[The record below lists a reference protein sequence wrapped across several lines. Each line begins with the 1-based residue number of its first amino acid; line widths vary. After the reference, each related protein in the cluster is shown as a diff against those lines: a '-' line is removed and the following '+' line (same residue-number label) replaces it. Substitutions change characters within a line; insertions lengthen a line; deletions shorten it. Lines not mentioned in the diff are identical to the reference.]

1 MAEQTTEP
9 ISDEERAR
17 LAAEQ
22 ARMPLREGS
31 LRLVRRGKR
40 PKARARAKREEALS
54 EEEREALDE
63 EERKRLEEEE
73 AAREGEGAGEA
84 DDEEREL
91 DEEEE
96 GREGDEEV
104 IEIAISSEAEVER
117 YDWWE
122 NERYLEVLGH
132 AEGEIDLSYARDG
145 LPLFVGH
152 DEREMVGLV
161 ENIRLDADGK
171 LRGDARFSR
180 SARAQEI
187 EDDIRR
193 GIRKK
198 VSVGYDP
205 GETYERTERDG
216 RKVRRYRG
224 WRPLEVSS
232 VPIPADYEVGVGRS
246 ARPGVPRPANHPG
259 TAAKAKEH
267 NVSTTPTAAAPAAGA
282 GIDERNKE
290 LVALARTHKM
300 EAKLADWISNG
311 ASLDQARN
319 EVLEHYQRQ
328 SAEVIRTG
336 GGTGPLDF
344 SHDEKKRY
352 SFARAIQ
359 SGMNPGVATYER
371 EVSDALYKKLGRE
384 QRDAKSILVPTQLL
398 GRAMQ
403 MRMQTRTMAV
413 GNTDAG
419 SALKFTEYGGFLELL
434 RNRMYVQQFGA
445 TVLSGLQGNLAFVTQ
460 PSANTWQW
468 GAETGTQSA
477 TDFGTGLKEMSPKD
491 GAALTKYT
499 RRLMAQSVE
508 SIEGLVQDDL
518 MRIAALAL
526 DAAAIQAGGG
536 SAPVGVLG
544 TTGIGSVTLGTAGA
558 APTFG
563 TFVDLWTETAKDN
576 ADAADAGYL
585 TTPGAAGFLQKT
597 QQFSG
602 TNGVPIWTWRPDGL
616 GMINGHKAA
625 ATNQVPNNGTK
636 GSNTGVLHAAVF
648 GDWPSLI
655 IGEWGALELL
665 VDPYSSKMNLIEV
678 GAHLMADVLLRYPE
692 KFSAVTDMVIT

>member
-1 MAEQTTEP
+1 MSEKPEPTATLEEQKP
-9 ISDEERAR
+9 
-17 LAAEQ
+17 L
-22 ARMPLREGS
+22 LREGTVRL
-31 LRLVRRGKR
+31 LRRRKAPKPR
-40 PKARARAKREEALS
+40 PQARA
-54 EEEREALDE
+54 EEELSE

-73 AAREGEGAGEA
+73 AAREGAAADDEERDDALE

-91 DEEEE
+91 VDGEEL
-96 GREGDEEV
+96 REGDEEV
-104 IEIAISSEAEVER
+104 IELAISSESEVER
-117 YDWWE
+117 YDWWSGD
-122 NERYLEVLGH
+122 RYLEVLGH
-132 AEGEIDLSYARDG
+132 APGDIDLSYARDG

-161 ENIRLDADGK
+161 ENITLGADRK
-171 LRGDARFSR
+171 LRGEARFSKGV
-180 SARAQEI
+180 RAQEI
-187 EDDIRR
+187 RQDILD

-198 VSVGYDP
+198 ISVGYDP
-205 GETYERTERDG
+205 GETYDQSERDG
-216 RKVRRYRG
+216 RIVRRYRG

-246 ARPGVPRPANHPG
+246 ARPGVPRPASNPG
-259 TAAKAKEH
+259 TAAKAKEQI
-267 NVSTTPTAAAPAAGA
+267 VSQTPTAAAPAAGA

-300 EAKLADWISNG
+300 EAKLADWIGNG
-311 ASLDQARN
+311 ATVDQARN
-319 EVLEHYQRQ
+319 EVLEHYR
-328 SAEVIRTG
+328 SKSDAVIRAG
-336 GGTGPLDF
+336 GGAGPLDL
-344 SHDEKKRY
+344 SAGEQRRY

-359 SGMNPGVATYER
+359 SGMNPAAATYER
-371 EVSDALYKKLGRE
+371 EVSDELYKKLGRE
-384 QRDAKSILVPTQLL
+384 QKDPKSILVPTQLL

-403 MRMQTRTMAV
+403 MRTMTRTMAV
-413 GNTDAG
+413 ANTDAG

-445 TVLSGLQGNLAFVTQ
+445 TVLSGLQGDLAFVTQ

-477 TDFGTGLKEMSPKD
+477 TDFGTGLRTMSPKD

-499 RRLMAQSVE
+499 RKLLGQAVE

-536 SAPVGVLG
+536 SAPVGILG

-558 APTFG
+558 SPTFG

-616 GMINGHKAA
+616 GMVNGHKAA
-625 ATNQVPNNGTK
+625 ATNQVPANGTK

-648 GDWPSLI
+648 GDWPSLV

-665 VDPYSSKMNLIEV
+665 VDPYTSKMNLIEV